1 AGVHVSSRSYGLKA
15 LEPLYLG
22 EDLRASDVPA
32 VAAAVVAYE
41 DAVRARKRGDE
52 ETWRSTLADLAAYN
66 RYGCESPSR
75 PRARVREQGA
85 PHQLGEEGAA
95 VARELL
101 GATSLDSELLLSP
114 LNEESE
120 DLSFFELDVPGFDE
134 PGIFYVSSGNSID
147 AIGAEHKLH
156 ELLRRW
162 G

>member
-1 AGVHVSSRSYGLKA
+1 RDWL
-15 LEPLYLG
+15 LEQ
-22 EDLRASDVPA
+22 R
-32 VAAAVVAYE
+32 
-41 DAVRARKRGDE
+41 
-52 ETWRSTLADLAAYN
+52 
-66 RYGCESPSR
+66 
-75 PRARVREQGA
+75 A

-95 VARELL
+95 VAQELL

-156 ELLRRW
+156 ELLGRW
-162 G
+162 GSGSEFSPGADVLVVYADPDQGPDRKSTRLNSSHVSISYAVFCLKKK